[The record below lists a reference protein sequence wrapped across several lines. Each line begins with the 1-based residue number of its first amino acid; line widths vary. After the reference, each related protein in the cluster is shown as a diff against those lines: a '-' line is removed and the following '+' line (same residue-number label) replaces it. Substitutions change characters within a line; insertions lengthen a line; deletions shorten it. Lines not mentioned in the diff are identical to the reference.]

1 MKRPRRRATGNG
13 STPARRRSGEPFP
26 KPKPRSKT
34 LRPILGLPRSPV
46 AEPTSSVEPA
56 AASPP
61 RTVLAALGFLG
72 ILGLLLA
79 ARAAQAE
86 FERQVDSPAGSVLLV
101 VGAVLLGVGIRLSL
115 VPRTG
120 PAEATGKRQADYD
133 ALTFTALA
141 LGAVALVVAIGFA
154 ESLRA
159 AVGVALDLPPF
170 ILLLLLLAPGVAIV
184 ALNAAV
190 AAHVVRTAAPW
201 YQAAG
206 RRVLVASVLAAAAGS
221 AMPLG
226 RQGVVIVAP
235 LALFLAALI
244 VLLRHPGP
252 SVSSP
257 QPPLPAWTGR
267 ACGIGGAAVLLF
279 GLMISLP
286 AGAPR
291 EGGPPLPDAVARR
304 WEIRQSIEG
313 PAVLASC
320 DLHGLD
326 TPTLLVTGGDQV
338 LDADAP
344 RFAARLARAGS
355 TVGRVLFGEPC
366 NERLV
371 RRLRRELRRG
381 GEFPAAYAIR
391 LREGAREI
399 SLIAVGFDIPAW
411 LDARPL
417 PSEYHV
423 EFGLHDAPA
432 PRAGE

>member
-1 MKRPRRRATGNG
+1 M
-13 STPARRRSGEPFP
+13 
-26 KPKPRSKT
+26 

-46 AEPTSSVEPA
+46 AEPIPPGAPA

-61 RTVLAALGFLG
+61 RTILAALGFLG

-79 ARAAQAE
+79 ARAVQAE
-86 FERQVDSPAGSVLLV
+86 FERQADSPAGSVSLV
-101 VGAVLLGVGIRLSL
+101 VGAVLLGVGMRLSFGR
-115 VPRTG
+115 RTLSS
-120 PAEATGKRQADYD
+120 EATGKRPADYD

-141 LGAVALVVAIGFA
+141 LAAVTLVAAIGFA

-159 AVGVALDLPPF
+159 AVSIALDLPAF
-170 ILLLLLLAPGVAIV
+170 ILLLMLLAPGLAVV

-235 LALFLAALI
+235 LALFLAALV

-252 SVSSP
+252 SGSIP
-257 QPPLPAWTGR
+257 QPPLPGWIGR
-267 ACGIGGAAVLLF
+267 ACGIGGAAALLL
-279 GLMISLP
+279 GSMISVP

-291 EGGPPLPDAVARR
+291 EGGPALPDAVARR
-304 WEIRQSIEG
+304 WEIRQTIDG
-313 PAVLASC
+313 PAALAAC

-326 TPTLLVTGGDQV
+326 TPTLLVTGGEQV

-344 RFAARLARAGS
+344 RFAARLARAGR
-355 TVGRVLFGEPC
+355 TVGRVLFEEPC

-371 RRLRRELRRG
+371 RRVRRELRRG

-391 LREGAREI
+391 LRDGAREV

-417 PSEYHV
+417 PGEYHL
-423 EFGLHDAPA
+423 EFGLDDAPG